1 MITKKTLDNLTTTF
15 SILVV
20 IGFIVYLYLDYR
32 KTKKSNVIKPKN
44 KIVSDMQK
52 SYSDCPNYFEI
63 IDNKE
68 DNTVSCQNTHNL
80 GKCKETYN
88 FDRIIKENSRIFN
101 TPETKNKMKCEWAK
115 QCGVAWD
122 GIDRLC

>member
-1 MITKKTLDNLTTTF
+1 MITKKTLDNLTNTF

-20 IGFIVYLYLDYR
+20 IGFIVYLYLDYN
-32 KTKKSNVIKPKN
+32 KNKKSNVSESKN
-44 KIVSDMQK
+44 KIVNNMNK
-52 SYSDCPNYFEI
+52 KYSDCPNYFEI
-63 IDNKE
+63 KENEE
-68 DNTVSCQNTHNL
+68 DNTVSCVNTHKL

-101 TPETKNKMKCEWAK
+101 TIEAKNKMKCEWAK